1 MAWLSVNKVGVEFI
15 SKYQPKRLSTTWV
28 FLEKDADGLSIRRG
42 SIKKLIGK
50 DLTWDDPPFNYT
62 WDE

>member
-50 DLTWDDPPFNYT
+50 DLT
-62 WDE
+62 